1 MTVFEKSTVRPCAS
15 LILPLVQNLQQDI
28 HNVRMCFFDLVKQ
41 HDAVGM
47 AADLLG
53 QLPGLVVADIARGRA
68 DEAGHRV
75 LFHVLAHVD
84 GDERVNGVE
93 QLAGQLLDQL
103 GILPTP
109 VGPTK
114 IKLAGQ

>member
-1 MTVFEKSTVRPCAS
+1 MTVFEKSTVRPARRD
-15 LILPLVQNLQQDI
+15 LALVQNLQQDI
-28 HNVRMCFFDLVKQ
+28 HNVRMCFFDLVEQ

-84 GDERVNGVE
+84 GDERSTVSNSW
-93 QLAGQLLDQL
+93 LASCLTSSV
-103 GILPTP
+103 LPTP

-114 IKLAGQ
+114 IKLAGR